1 MLKCRKSRILDFNF
15 INLASKRKRLDARY
29 FVELTWL
36 EDWLEKM
43 NITLKVFNQFEYT
56 KANIVSA
63 QLANYMKSMNNSTI
77 ERLPDCSIMMD
88 GTTDLYYIVSKRA
101 NGFKIREVILSAMVS
116 YEEKMLEKGDIDQA
130 AMVRNI
136 NIAFSS
142 ILFDQSSILL
152 GKTREWELLRG
163 VYNNRLNKITNDK
176 DDFQL
181 MGPLLRGIEKQICT
195 KRCEEV
201 INLEKKKGI
210 GKDTIK
216 IY

>member
-1 MLKCRKSRILDFNF
+1 
-15 INLASKRKRLDARY
+15 
-29 FVELTWL
+29 
-36 EDWLEKM
+36 M

-88 GTTDLYYIVSKRA
+88 GLLINEFNLYWNKSLITGEFRDWAKLQTMVKYKNEILNSELIEGTTDLCYIVSKRA

-142 ILFDQSSILL
+142 ILFDQSSILF

-176 DDFQL
+176 DERKVIFSL
-181 MGPLLRGIEKQICT
+181 WVHCY
-195 KRCEEV
+195 EELKNKFV
-201 INLEKKKGI
+201 QKGAR
-210 GKDTIK
+210 K
-216 IY
+216 